1 MRIGVIGSGAIGATL
16 ARIFSAGGHE
26 VAVANS
32 RGPET
37 IDAAALESG
46 ARAVT
51 AADAVQGKDVVILS
65 VPFVKVPE
73 VAGLFASVPEETVV
87 IDTTNYVSFG
97 PDAPQWAPEWGM
109 NTIEGVGQ
117 GQVESLW
124 VAEQLGRP
132 VAKAWNAVL
141 EGTLKTK
148 GVPAGTPG
156 RIALPVAADSDET
169 RRVAM
174 RLVDESGFDPF
185 DAGTL
190 ADSWRQQPATPAY
203 CTELA
208 FDELGTALQAA
219 NREQTPSLR
228 DRQLEH
234 IAALT
239 SMPALDDMVEL
250 NRSLHR

>member
-1 MRIGVIGSGAIGATL
+1 MRIGILGTGAIGAEL

-37 IDAAALESG
+37 IDAAVLDFG

-51 AADAVQGKDVVILS
+51 AAGAVQGKDVIILS
-65 VPFVKVPE
+65 VPFIRVPE
-73 VAGLFASVPEETVV
+73 LAGLFASVPEETVL
-87 IDTTNYVSFG
+87 IDTCNYI
-97 PDAPQWAPEWGM
+97 PQRDGSVEA
-109 NTIEGVGQ
+109 VDQ

-132 VAKAWNAVL
+132 VVKAWNAVL

-156 RIALPVAADSDET
+156 RIALPVAADSEAA

-185 DAGTL
+185 DAGEL
-190 ADSWRQQPATPAY
+190 ADSWRQHPATPAY
-203 CTELA
+203 CTELTL
-208 FDELGTALQAA
+208 DQLGSALQAA
-219 NREQTPSLR
+219 DR
-228 DRQLEH
+228 DRAPRDRDRAMERVAAFTSPPTLED
-234 IAALT
+234 L
-239 SMPALDDMVEL
+239 LEL
-250 NRSLHR
+250 NRSIHL

>member
-1 MRIGVIGSGAIGATL
+1 MRIGVIGTGAIGAAL
-16 ARIFSAGGHE
+16 ARTFSAGGHD

-37 IDAAALESG
+37 IDAGVLEFG

-51 AADAVQGKDVVILS
+51 AADAVRDKDVVILS
-65 VPFVKVPE
+65 VPFGRIPE
-73 VAGLFASVPEETVV
+73 VAGLFASVPQETVV
-87 IDTTNYVSFG
+87 IDTGNYV
-97 PDAPQWAPEWGM
+97 PQRDGNVEA
-109 NTIEGVGQ
+109 VDQ

-124 VAEQLGRP
+124 VTEQLGRP

-156 RIALPVAADSDET
+156 RIAIPVAADSGEA

-185 DAGTL
+185 DAGEL
-190 ADSWRQQPATPAY
+190 ADSWRQHPATPAY
-203 CTELA
+203 CTELTL
-208 FDELGTALQAA
+208 DEIGPALQAA
-219 NREQTPSLR
+219 DREQSPTNR
-228 DRQLEH
+228 DRAMERVAAFTSPPTLED
-234 IAALT
+234 L
-239 SMPALDDMVEL
+239 LEL
-250 NRSLHR
+250 NRSIHR